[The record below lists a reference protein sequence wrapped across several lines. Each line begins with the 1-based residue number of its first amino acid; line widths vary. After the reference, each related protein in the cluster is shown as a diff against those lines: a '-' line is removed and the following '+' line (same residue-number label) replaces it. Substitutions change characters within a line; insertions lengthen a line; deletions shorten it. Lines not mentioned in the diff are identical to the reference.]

1 MPTRGILLANL
12 GSPAGCDTASV
23 RRYLDEFLM
32 DPYVMDVPWPIRR
45 LIVSGFILPTRP
57 KRSAQAYRAIW
68 RDSEPGSPLI
78 HFTEALARRVR
89 GLTMHPVAVGMRYGS
104 PSLAA
109 GLAAL
114 GAVDEVFLVP
124 MYPQHADATRT
135 TTIEHVRSLTDRPV
149 RVMPPFF
156 ADPAFLDATAARVR
170 ESMEPGDHVLFSY
183 HGLPER
189 HLTRAD
195 PTGSHCLQS
204 ADCCEKPSAAHGT
217 CYRHQCRE
225 TTRALVT
232 RLGIERYSIS
242 FQSRLGRLPWLR
254 PYTDE
259 VLAELPAQGVRHLTV
274 AGPAF
279 TADNLETLEEIGMR
293 GRETFLGAGGKA
305 FRLAPCVNDDV
316 AWARAVAGW
325 CDRQSPTRAIVGDG
339 LVPSRPESPTR
350 A

>member
-57 KRSAQAYRAIW
+57 KRSARAYRAIW
-68 RDSEPGSPLI
+68 RDAEPGSPLV
-78 HFTEALARRVR
+78 HHTEALAVRVR
-89 GLTMHPVAVGMRYGS
+89 EACEHPVAVGMRFGA
-104 PSLAA
+104 PSLAD

-114 GAVDEVFLVP
+114 GATDEVCLVP
-124 MYPQHADATRT
+124 MYPQHADSTRT
-135 TTIEHVRSLTDRPV
+135 TTIEHVRALTDRPV
-149 RVMPPFF
+149 HVMPPFF
-156 ADPAFLDATAARVR
+156 GNRAFVDAMAARVR
-170 ESMEPGDHVLFSY
+170 ETMEPGDHVLFSY

-195 PTGSHCLQS
+195 ATGSHCLQS
-204 ADCCEKPSAAHGT
+204 EDCCEQPSAAHGT

-232 RLGIERYSIS
+232 RLGIERYSMS

-259 VLAELPAQGVRHLTV
+259 VLAELPVQGVRHLTV

-293 GRETFLGAGGKA
+293 GRDTFLGAGGEA

-316 AWARAVAGW
+316 DWARAIAGW
-325 CDRQSPTRAIVGDG
+325 CDGQSPTRAIVGDG